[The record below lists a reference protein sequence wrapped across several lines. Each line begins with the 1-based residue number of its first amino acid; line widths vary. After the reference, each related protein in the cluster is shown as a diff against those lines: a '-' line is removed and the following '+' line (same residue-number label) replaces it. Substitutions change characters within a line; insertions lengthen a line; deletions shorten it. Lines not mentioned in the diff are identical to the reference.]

1 MFLDCIMLPDSKK
14 TKLKSSYQAVSPS
27 AVINIKVDLDRCCAW
42 KGVPTVV
49 SGGMNIAR
57 FSR

>member
-1 MFLDCIMLPDSKK
+1 MLPDSKK

-57 FSR
+57 YSR